1 MTTVKKS
8 KTGSVS
14 ETVQEIQQKKSR
26 LFIFVLSIL
35 YIVGIAGMSIPALR
49 PIFQILTPLNLLLSL
64 GVLMLFHA
72 DWNKSFVVFILLA
85 FAIGFG
91 SEVLGVHTGFPFGN
105 YTYGPVLGPKL
116 FEVPLMIGVNWLILV
131 YLSGNLLHK
140 RIKNHWL
147 AAIGSAGLMVGI
159 DFLIEPVA
167 VALDFWSWE
176 SGIIPLSNYLGWFG
190 TAFIIQLIYRKMK
203 FQKANSISLF
213 LLINIIVFFAS
224 LNIII

>member
-8 KTGSVS
+8 KTGFVS

-26 LFIFVLSIL
+26 LFIFVVSIL
-35 YIVGIAGMSIPALR
+35 HIVGIVGMSIPAVR
-49 PIFQILTPLNLLLSL
+49 PIFQILTPFNLLLSL
-64 GVLMLFHA
+64 GVLMLFHTH
-72 DWNKSFVVFILLA
+72 WNKSFIVFILLA
-85 FAIGFG
+85 FIIGFG

-131 YLSGNLLHK
+131 YLSGNLLHD
-140 RIKNHWL
+140 RIKNHLL
-147 AAIGSAGLMVGI
+147 AGIGSALLMVGI

-190 TAFIIQLIYRKMK
+190 TAFIIQVIYRKMNFK
-203 FQKANSISLF
+203 KANSISLF
-213 LLINIIVFFAS
+213 LLINIIIFFAS